1 MQSSGISLA
10 VTSIDAQAS
19 HKIPFPH
26 HTIWFGR
33 GNSVDTGSLTR
44 PPFYPDWRKP
54 SWICHPSVTQGPRAG
69 RPGCRADPH
78 LGHRLFHSQVFFLA
92 GFLSML
98 GLGMLQAQGVEHFCP
113 SDILWRLPQEKEGA
127 WRQESGSH
135 FQFPPQDTERQ
146 GRQGRDQNVEGWT
159 GGVKGIWG
167 PSITESPTRGE
178 AGLRSRHEWEGPGI
192 INT

>member
-10 VTSIDAQAS
+10 VTSTDAQAS

-54 SWICHPSVTQGPRAG
+54 SWICHPSVTQGPQAG

-78 LGHRLFHSQVFFLA
+78 LGHRLFPSQVFFLA
-92 GFLSML
+92 GWL
-98 GLGMLQAQGVEHFCP
+98 
-113 SDILWRLPQEKEGA
+113 LPKHA
-127 WRQESGSH
+127 
-135 FQFPPQDTERQ
+135 
-146 GRQGRDQNVEGWT
+146 
-159 GGVKGIWG
+159 
-167 PSITESPTRGE
+167 
-178 AGLRSRHEWEGPGI
+178 GPGNATSPGCGTLLSLRHPLETATGEGRRLATRI
-192 INT
+192 RKPLPVPSAGH